1 MWKSNRSGILVFA
14 LIAILG
20 QVGGLVS
27 MKGVAQELAA
37 SVSIADE
44 PKYIDPITLVPEPLR
59 AKLTY
64 TFQDAP
70 LTEVATWI
78 QSQTSLN
85 VVLDERALEEK
96 GVLVSEPV
104 TESLVEVPIYQFLD
118 RLERIGVDWSFE
130 QGLVTLIPKAASL
143 RNVQYNI
150 GDLLDLEFKAAD
162 LIPAL
167 TSTVEPD
174 SWVDAGDLGTAAVL
188 GDVLFIRQF
197 PRAHR
202 KVVAFLE
209 ALRHPARR
217 TWIDEPQEHEQ
228 LIETLNRKASAKFQG
243 TQLSQMIQSLADQ
256 HQLNLRLDR
265 VALRKV
271 RISERIPVT
280 IDIRDQPIRTILQII
295 ASQHQLAW
303 FHRDGVLWIT
313 PQDEAAVPKLA
324 LFDVRDLCRDI
335 NDCRSLQAA
344 IEQQA
349 SPESWSSHGGNA
361 IISFPKSGFMIVSQ
375 TEPNMDE
382 VLTLLENYRLALKNS
397 KRRISPEIDPEGY
410 ETKYYRIPTPIAE
423 DLQNLLPNLIAKESW
438 VKTRKEGALGTI
450 EMCRS
455 RSELRHGDAS
465 KNVPSELESYSV
477 LIIHQKRKVH
487 PEISALLQKILD
499 GDVPLSPEASGMVG
513 MGGMGGG
520 MGGGGAVMGGMF

>member
-1 MWKSNRSGILVFA
+1 MWKSNRTGMICWA
-14 LIAILG
+14 LIAVLLQEG
-20 QVGGLVS
+20 WLFSERGE
-27 MKGVAQELAA
+27 AQERAA

-59 AKLTY
+59 AKLTH
-64 TFQDAP
+64 TFQETP

-78 QSQTSLN
+78 QSQMGLN
-85 VVLDERALEEK
+85 VVLDERALEDA
-96 GVLVSEPV
+96 GVLVGEPV
-104 TESLVEVPIYQFLD
+104 TESLVEVPLYQFLD
-118 RLERIGVDWSFE
+118 RLERIGVDWKFE
-130 QGLVTLIPKAASL
+130 EGLVTLLSQKSSL

-150 GDLLDLEFKAAD
+150 GDLLDLEFKSAD

-174 SWVDAGDLGTAAVL
+174 SWVAAGGLGTAAVL
-188 GDVLFIRQF
+188 GDVLFVRQF
-197 PRAHR
+197 PRSHR

-209 ALRHPARR
+209 ALRRPARR
-217 TWIDEPQEHEQ
+217 IWIDEPRAHEQ
-228 LIETLNRKASAKFQG
+228 LIEILNRKASAQFQG
-243 TQLSQMIQSLADQ
+243 AQLSQVIQSLADQ
-256 HQLNLRLDR
+256 HKLNLRLDR

-295 ASQHQLAW
+295 TSQHQLAW

-349 SPESWSSHGGNA
+349 SPESWSNLGGNA
-361 IISFPKSGFMIVSQ
+361 IISFPKSGFMVVSQ

-382 VLTLLENYRLALKNS
+382 VLTLLENYRSALKIS

-410 ETKYYRIPTPIAE
+410 ETKYYRLPTPIAD
-423 DLQNLLPNLIAKESW
+423 DLQDLLPKLIAKESW
-438 VKTRKEGALGTI
+438 AKTQKEGARGTI

-455 RSELRHGDAS
+455 RSELRTGDAS
-465 KNVPSELESYSV
+465 RSIPSELESYSV

-499 GDVPLSPEASGMVG
+499 GDMVLSPGTAG

-520 MGGGGAVMGGMF
+520 GAAMGGMF